1 MAEKPQN
8 GNAASSHG
16 SGDNHNQDH
25 AGKRRIGT
33 ISRARRS
40 IRTTPPA
47 YRWECPCQDPPVL
60 LATYGLSGRMNIKVR
75 DRYWHLYGFGQV
87 QAICPRC
94 AGEHVLDLRFLQQA
108 IESQEQEDDHPEGRA
123 IQPGSSR

>member
-1 MAEKPQN
+1 MAENPHD
-8 GNAASSHG
+8 GNVTAPLG
-16 SGDNHNQDH
+16 TGDDQP
-25 AGKRRIGT
+25 ARRRIGT

-47 YRWECPCQDPPVL
+47 YRWECPCQVPPVL
-60 LATYGLSGRMNIKVR
+60 LATYDPNGRMNIKVR
-75 DRYWHLYGFGQV
+75 DRYWHLFGFGQV

-108 IESQEQEDDHPEGRA
+108 IERQEQGEE
-123 IQPGSSR
+123 QPGDRVIESGPGG